1 VTIKDT
7 IDRENSRPKESKSAQ
22 GETEYWRQRSAT
34 FNTLYQQLN
43 MPQVKKII
51 NVMQMNNEKPD
62 GYNLDNYNQAY
73 TTFQKQHAQA
83 KDFVKFLNTLYRQ
96 FKNIHLGELQTIE
109 ETLPSLL
116 TGLKLIWT
124 ISRHINQNETKM
136 EDILEAISNEICDKV
151 KAQIDVTKIF
161 KKKPEIAIKI
171 IKQGNSVL
179 EKWKKEYDATKRDIE
194 QQQTVKRWDFTRQK
208 EIFEQSIHMR
218 EVLKDLEDACIITQ
232 EFYAILGPDLKAVTG
247 DANSIDAETEKV
259 KEQVKKLENIY
270 TDVFAKQHEAQ
281 WKSRFSEFKT
291 QIKQIDSHVVQL
303 IEKTFADKL
312 NSSEGAFNLL
322 AKFQNIKTRAA
333 IKDLLN
339 QKYDA
344 VLVRYGKEL

>member
-1 VTIKDT
+1 MTIKDT
-7 IDRENSRPKESKSAQ
+7 IDKENARPKESKSAQ

-51 NVMQMNNEKPD
+51 NVMQMNTEKQD

-96 FKNIHLGELQTIE
+96 FKNIHLGKLQTIE

-151 KAQIDVTKIF
+151 KA
-161 KKKPEIAIKI
+161 
-171 IKQGNSVL
+171 
-179 EKWKKEYDATKRDIE
+179 
-194 QQQTVKRWDFTRQK
+194 
-208 EIFEQSIHMR
+208 
-218 EVLKDLEDACIITQ
+218 
-232 EFYAILGPDLKAVTG
+232 
-247 DANSIDAETEKV
+247 
-259 KEQVKKLENIY
+259 
-270 TDVFAKQHEAQ
+270 
-281 WKSRFSEFKT
+281 
-291 QIKQIDSHVVQL
+291 
-303 IEKTFADKL
+303 
-312 NSSEGAFNLL
+312 
-322 AKFQNIKTRAA
+322 
-333 IKDLLN
+333 
-339 QKYDA
+339 
-344 VLVRYGKEL
+344 